1 MIKVFLVINLI
12 TCILGIGDCGME
24 KLLIWPELVD
34 GSGGEGL
41 GCSGCRCCGG
51 GGGGGLI
58 CSSTELLKVEGTAAA
73 TAALTLPSLTWEKLE
88 YVDALRN
95 FAC

>member
-1 MIKVFLVINLI
+1 
-12 TCILGIGDCGME
+12 ME

-34 GSGGEGL
+34 GSGGEGR
-41 GCSGCRCCGG
+41 SCRCCG

-58 CSSTELLKVEGTAAA
+58 CSSTELLKVEETAAA
-73 TAALTLPSLTWEKLE
+73 APLTLSSLTWEKLE

-95 FAC
+95 FVFLKY

>member
-1 MIKVFLVINLI
+1 MLI

-34 GSGGEGL
+34 GSGGEGR
-41 GCSGCRCCGG
+41 SCRCCG

-73 TAALTLPSLTWEKLE
+73 TAALTLPSLTWIKLE
-88 YVDALRN
+88 YVEA
-95 FAC
+95 FCYF